1 MSAAREAGDCDVRAL
16 ARALA
21 ADVIAVRC
29 LPAWPVADAA
39 LLRLVG
45 VAAGTRGLG
54 APDAATRQ
62 ARPAPAPGRLE
73 AGALRRGDAA
83 GVRVEGRGVCTLQR
97 APASGWPCLTLMRQ
111 NV

>member
-1 MSAAREAGDCDVRAL
+1 MSAARESGDCDVRAL

>member
-1 MSAAREAGDCDVRAL
+1 MSAARESGDCDVRAL

-62 ARPAPAPGRLE
+62 ARAAPCARAAWGWGV
-73 AGALRRGDAA
+73 AARRCGCCACGGPWDPHAA
-83 GVRVEGRGVCTLQR
+83 KRSCVGLAVSHADQAE
-97 APASGWPCLTLMRQ
+97 
-111 NV
+111 